1 MKEVVLAMDL
11 GGTNTRFGAV
21 RWNGEIIARHRIP
34 TPEAVS
40 AVEFVNALAAGYY
53 ATAQIAGVTV
63 EAIAAAIPATVGM
76 NTKTLA
82 KLPNL
87 PILEGVDLKSELSKR
102 LNVEV
107 VLENDAT
114 AATIGEHWLGVSQGK
129 DSVIGVTLG
138 TGIGG
143 GIFINGLPYR
153 GKDGSA
159 GEIGHICVEP
169 DGHSCGCG
177 SRGCIEQYSSGTAIV
192 RAAIAVGLD
201 ISNPKDVFDLAIRG
215 EEKAIAVFSE
225 VGRYLGIV
233 LAGLINTLNPDMIV
247 IGGGVAAGWDMF
259 IDPLHEEV
267 RQRAYREPA
276 ERANIVRAELGDDAG
291 VLGAAK
297 VAFDN
302 VMPF

>member
-1 MKEVVLAMDL
+1 MDL

-34 TPEAVS
+34 TPKTTS
-40 AVEFVNALAAGYY
+40 GSEFINALAAGYY
-53 ATAQIAGVTV
+53 ATAQMASARV
-63 EAIAAAIPATVGM
+63 EAIAAAIPATVGAK
-76 NTKTLA
+76 TKRLS

-87 PILEGVDLKSELSKR
+87 PVLEGVDLKSELSKR
-102 LNVEV
+102 LNAEV

-169 DGHSCGCG
+169 KGYVCGCG
-177 SRGCIEQYSSGTAIV
+177 SRGCVEQYSSGTAIV
-192 RAAIAVGLD
+192 RAAHSMGLNVE
-201 ISNPKDVFDLAIRG
+201 SSTDVFELAIKG
-215 EEKAIAVFSE
+215 SQNAVKVFSE
-225 VGRYLGIV
+225 AGRYLGIV
-233 LAGLINTLNPDMIV
+233 LAGLINTFNPDMIV
-247 IGGGVAAGWDMF
+247 IGGGVAAGWEMF
-259 IDPLHEEV
+259 IGSLRNEV
-267 RQRAYREPA
+267 QQRAYSEPA